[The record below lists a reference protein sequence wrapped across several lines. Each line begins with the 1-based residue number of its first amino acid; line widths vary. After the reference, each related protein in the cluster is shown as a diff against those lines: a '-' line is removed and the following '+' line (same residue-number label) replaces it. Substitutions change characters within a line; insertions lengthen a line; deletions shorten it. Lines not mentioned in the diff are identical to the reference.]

1 MGTIVCYD
9 SLLHHVIKNRRDFVS
24 RSFPAILKWSERE
37 DLWQEWRE
45 IRQVDEE
52 EASDKA
58 REFYEQNKE
67 EMLRGTKTLW
77 PSHFPYIDLMEIRR

>member
-67 EMLRGTKTLW
+67 EMLRGTKRYGHHI
-77 PSHFPYIDLMEIRR
+77 SHTSI